1 MRISDKMPGIILSII
16 YPLGGLIYS
25 IRNMGKSGTRLCFV
39 LFCLYFGI
47 VFIYHQQGTFLGG
60 GSVSER
66 YAVWLKEAYQN
77 RDLNLLDYVQEYR
90 ESKIDIYAPIL
101 LYSVSRFTDNPK
113 IFFAVVALIYGIFY
127 SGFIWLIYRHANLNK
142 SIISILFLLALIL
155 VSPIWKINGVRWWT
169 ALFMFCYGTASF
181 ILEHKPRMLI
191 WSVISLLIHYT
202 FVYPL
207 ILFVIFILLPK
218 KKLLPYFIIFLLI
231 NIFNNIDLSYLE
243 RIISALFPTNLSDLT
258 TGYLTFEYKA
268 DRNWFADSDKY
279 AGIWLNVYL
288 TAVFYF
294 KAGQDIRQN
303 PMLRK
308 MFIFSLM
315 LQTMCLFI
323 NIAPWGGRFLNL
335 GDLMLYSFYF
345 MAISD
350 NNIFN
355 STVKYLKPAI
365 PFLMFIILMQIK
377 DGFYVV
383 SFFNLF
389 FGNFITAF
397 AVNGDTSIMNIIDKF
412 LSI

>member
-1 MRISDKMPGIILSII
+1 MRLNDKMPGIILSII

-25 IRNMGKSGTRLCFV
+25 IRNMGKNGTRLCFI
-39 LFCLYFGI
+39 LFCLYFGS
-47 VFIYHQQGTFLGG
+47 VFIYHQQGTMLGD
-60 GSVSER
+60 GSDSER

-77 RDLNLLDYVQEYR
+77 RDLNLLDYVQEYK

-101 LYSVSRFTDNPK
+101 LYTVSRFTDNPK

-127 SGFIWLIYRHANLNK
+127 SGFIWMIYRHADLNK
-142 SIISILFLLALIL
+142 STVSVLFLLALIL

-169 ALFMFCYGTASF
+169 ALFMFCYGAAGF
-181 ILEHKPRMLI
+181 ILEHKPLMLL
-191 WSVISLLIHYT
+191 WSVISVLVHYI

-207 ILFVIFILLPK
+207 ILFVIFVLLPK

-231 NIFNNIDLSYLE
+231 NIFNNIDLSYFN
-243 RIISALFPTNLSDLT
+243 RFIAALFPSNLSDLT

-288 TAVFYF
+288 AAVFYF
-294 KAGQDIRQN
+294 KAGHNIRKN
-303 PMLRK
+303 PTLRK
-308 MFIFSLM
+308 MFIFSLL

-335 GDLMLYSFYF
+335 GDLMIYSFYC

-355 STVKYLKPAI
+355 HTVKYLKPAI
-365 PFLMFIILMQIK
+365 PFLIFIILMQIK

-397 AVNGDTSIMNIIDKF
+397 SVNGDTSIMNIIDKF